1 MIASF
6 ENGGIVP
13 KAANGNILGGPTTMG
28 DHTLFYGNGG
38 EMILN
43 TRQQA
48 NLFRLIDNGYK
59 YICTQNSKSKM
70 ELWARFNGYKD
81 TIVYLYYIPE
91 TDMVLE
97 QTRQTVP
104 YTQLDMMAQMRDKMR
119 EDFLKLDVEYD
130 KEKIWQ

>member
-1 MIASF
+1 MKIAF
-6 ENGGIVP
+6 KVKNGDD
-13 KAANGNILGGPTTMG
+13 N
-28 DHTLFYGNGG
+28 
-38 EMILN
+38 LN
-43 TRQQA
+43 KQD
-48 NLFRLIDNGYK
+48 LIDKGYK

-97 QTRQTVP
+97 QTRQTVS

-119 EDFLKLDVEYD
+119 KDFLKLDVEYD
-130 KEKIWQ
+130 KENIWQ

>member
-1 MIASF
+1 MNKQS
-6 ENGGIVP
+6 
-13 KAANGNILGGPTTMG
+13 
-28 DHTLFYGNGG
+28 
-38 EMILN
+38 
-43 TRQQA
+43 
-48 NLFRLIDNGYK
+48 LINDGYK
-59 YICTQNSKSKM
+59 YICTQNSKSKI

-97 QTRQTVP
+97 QTRQTIP

-130 KEKIWQ
+130 KENIWQWKIAFKRGADNMITFEDFIYKGKVKIISTPKRELSIESEYPNLVGL